1 MSVREQ
7 LLLILPDREIHDY
20 LCSGCGASLGQR
32 EVMAGEAI
40 TSVSSGRGSRI
51 GGAVKRFF
59 RGK

>member
-1 MSVREQ
+1 MAVREQ

-32 EVMAGEAI
+32 EVMAGEAQ
-40 TSVSSGRGSRI
+40 SSLLPARGSGFR
-51 GGAVKRFF
+51 GAAKRFF